1 MISLC
6 YQRLLAFAFVLLVST
21 AAASAQQQ
29 LNWFWWKMEPSL
41 ALTADQSAQIDAIF
55 KEGIAQLQL
64 QKTELDRQESKLSG
78 MIASMTEEAQVVRQ
92 IDRVEGVRS
101 SLNKTRTLMLLHMR
115 QILTPEQRTRLNAL
129 RDRREEERRQR
140 ERDRQRLS
148 EESDKRSDGQRKRSN

>member
-1 MISLC
+1 MISPR
-6 YQRLLAFAFVLLVST
+6 YQRLLAFALGMLVST
-21 AAASAQQQ
+21 AASAQQ

-41 ALTADQSAQIDAIF
+41 ALTAEQSSQIDAIF

-101 SLNKTRTLMLLHMR
+101 SLNKIRTLMLLHMR

-129 RDRREEERRQR
+129 RDRRDQERRQR
-140 ERDRQRLS
+140 ERDRQRVS
-148 EESDKRSDGQRKRSN
+148 EDGGKRLDGQRRSD